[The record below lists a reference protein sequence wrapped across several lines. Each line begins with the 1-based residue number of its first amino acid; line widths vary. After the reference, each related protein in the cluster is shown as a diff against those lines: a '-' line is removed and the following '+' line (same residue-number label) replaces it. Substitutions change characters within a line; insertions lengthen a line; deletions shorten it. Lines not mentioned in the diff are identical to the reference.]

1 MVIYALIGLQYDD
14 QKFQIFELILL
25 LYENTL
31 RGRKTTQYSHINLK
45 FLHKM

>member
-14 QKFQIFELILL
+14 QKFQIFESILL

-31 RGRKTTQYSHINLK
+31 RGRKTTPYSHINLK